1 MYGRL
6 VKIGTDSVI
15 RSVGEAFPSLL
26 AFLSL
31 RIRSVGRI
39 HSDLAVETCSKLL
52 EDEETDDIRFHLA
65 SSLAEQFSTEGND
78 LARQVVLDE
87 SGDPFDLKEA
97 LLASCTLLGQD
108 FQNWQNGG
116 RK

>member
-1 MYGRL
+1 M
-6 VKIGTDSVI
+6 
-15 RSVGEAFPSLL
+15 
-26 AFLSL
+26 
-31 RIRSVGRI
+31 

-52 EDEETDDIRFHLA
+52 EDRRGRTTSA
-65 SSLAEQFSTEGND
+65 STWPSSLAEQFSTEGND

-108 FQNWQNGG
+108 LQNWQNGG